1 MRIKQNLVL
10 RHIGNDYVIIE
21 PDKGMVDMATVFT
34 LNETAAW
41 LWKQLEGKAFTT
53 RIVTELLLNQYGIE
67 PDKAS
72 ADAELLVD
80 NLIKNGLIE
89 E

>member
-1 MRIKQNLVL
+1 MKIKQNLVL
-10 RHIGNDYVIIE
+10 RHIGRDYVIVE
-21 PDKGMVDMATVFT
+21 PDKGIVNMANVFT

-41 LWKQLEGKAFTT
+41 LWKQLEGQTFT
-53 RIVTELLLNQYGIE
+53 IHAVAELLLQQYDVDRE
-67 PDKAS
+67 KAI
-72 ADAELLVD
+72 ADAKELVA

>member
-1 MRIKQNLVL
+1 MRLKQNLVL

-21 PDKGMVDMATVFT
+21 PDKGVVDMANVFT

-41 LWKQLEGKAFTT
+41 LWKQLESKTFSTDVVA
-53 RIVTELLLNQYGIE
+53 ELLLQQYNIDV
-67 PDKAS
+67 DKADG
-72 ADAELLVD
+72 DAKQLVAYM
-80 NLIKNGLIE
+80 LQNGLIE